1 MKKNILFFTSLKAN
15 DSHLD
20 EYKKWALLSW
30 QYYAKKHNMELFILE
45 DPLIDTEVMRPT
57 WQRWYVHEILKHNN
71 IEYNQVA
78 MIDID
83 TIVHWNC
90 PDIFKES
97 ENRYSGVKDDISLEW
112 INNSIDGYRRAF
124 NEFENVNLEWT
135 SYINNGVLVLPKE
148 SEEFCKI
155 VIDFYNSNIEKLRDL
170 QHVSLKKGTD
180 QTPINFLAKQYY
192 GETINYLPKKFNMSQ
207 LIMTHAFSP
216 SIIDGLP
223 IFIKH
228 GYIWHYNG
236 IPREQRNDYMKQT
249 WDIIKHNYE
258 N

>member
-15 DSHLD
+15 DIHLD

-30 QYYAKKHNMELFILE
+30 QYYAKKYNMELFILE

-90 PDIFKES
+90 PDIFKVS

-112 INNSIDGYRRAF
+112 INNSIDGYKQAF
-124 NEFENVNLEWT
+124 PEFSDIDLDWT
-135 SYINNGVLVLPKE
+135 NYINNGILVLPKG
-148 SEEFCKI
+148 SEEFCNT
-155 VIDFYNSNIEKLRDL
+155 VIKFYNDNIDTLRDL
-170 QHVSLKKGTD
+170 QHNSLKKGTD
-180 QTPINFLAKQYY
+180 QTPINFLARQYY
-192 GETINYLPKKFNMSQ
+192 GDTINYFSKKFNMSQ
-207 LIMTHAFSP
+207 LMMTHAFAP
-216 SIIDGLP
+216 SIISGEP

-228 GYIWHYNG
+228 GFIWHFNG
-236 IPREQRNDYMKQT
+236 IPREQRNSYMNQT
-249 WDIIKHNYE
+249 WDIIKQNYL
-258 N
+258 